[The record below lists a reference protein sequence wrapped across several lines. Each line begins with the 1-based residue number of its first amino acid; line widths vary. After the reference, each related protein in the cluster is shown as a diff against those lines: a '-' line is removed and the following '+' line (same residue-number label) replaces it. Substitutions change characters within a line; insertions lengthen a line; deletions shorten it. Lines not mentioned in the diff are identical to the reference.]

1 VLLLKLAII
10 ASLTPPLQPLI
21 VIDDAGRPLSG
32 AHVVFT
38 GSRGERDVE
47 TSDATGRAAP
57 RAGFEPIA
65 ADVSKPGFLPSHV
78 SLNGS
83 AARVA
88 LERALPVVGSVT
100 VATGSQQNL
109 HESPL
114 AASVLD
120 ASAIALAP
128 AATSDRLLRQ
138 LPGSDATRSNSAFT
152 NYGLLRA
159 SFSGTGNDRGVVLV
173 DGFPAQ
179 DAFGG
184 QIDWEAY
191 PSDAIVREELLR
203 GAGSAL
209 YGSGGVGG
217 VLDVSTFAPRTGAGP
232 ADGFVRLSSGT
243 DAAADEALLL
253 RAPLGPALGVSL
265 ATTIDRLEYLDL
277 PPGYASPVDRP
288 ATGESA
294 STNAKVRYAA
304 GGTTVD
310 GGVTFSSDHQNQGR
324 ENYTFDRTFRQE
336 NLTASHHLGSAVATL
351 GLYDRDT
358 TVYNLDD
365 LAPAEPG
372 KLRYI
377 QHVPAHEDGFFGTLL
392 DAPGPV
398 QYELR
403 VDQRRVDGESE
414 QYGPTGAL
422 TANGTGSELEQG
434 IALQTT
440 YRTHRFEALA
450 GVRADRLRYDDLSL
464 TKTVS
469 ASPAPYLSTTSV
481 AGHDEGAI
489 SPRVALRYDIGERF
503 ALRVSSGGGFRG
515 PYLNELVRGFNVGSV
530 VEAPNPNLVPER
542 SRTDDLG
549 LDDLIGSG
557 RLAFDVFQTHVNDAI
572 DFVTVSPTLQIRENV
587 DHTQTNGETLT
598 FAQPLGACTRARASG
613 TTQYARVTAGPPG
626 TPGKRP
632 EYVPAQSADIGLD
645 AAGRGPLSYSVDA
658 AYVGQ
663 EYADDLNTEPL
674 GTAILLGATV
684 RAATSSGTTFSLIA
698 DNLTDATYLSSV
710 DRYGPPLIV
719 RFRVD
724 IPIGPVRRNAAACG
738 FPVRD

>member
-10 ASLTPPLQPLI
+10 ASLALPPQPLT
-21 VIDDAGRPLSG
+21 VVDDAGRPLSG
-32 AHVVFT
+32 ARVVFT
-38 GSRGERDVE
+38 AAQGEHDVE
-47 TSDATGRAAP
+47 TSDAAGRATP
-57 RAGFEPIA
+57 KAGFEPA
-65 ADVSKPGFLPSHV
+65 SADVSKQGFVAAHV
-78 SLNGS
+78 ALNGS
-83 AARVA
+83 AAQVA

-100 VATGSQQNL
+100 VATGARQNL

-120 ASAIALAP
+120 ASAVALAP
-128 AATSDRLLRQ
+128 AATSDRLLRE
-138 LPGSDATRSNSAFT
+138 LPGSDETRSNSAFT
-152 NYGLLRA
+152 NYGQLRA
-159 SFSGTGNDRGVVLV
+159 SFSGAGNDRGVVLV

-191 PSDAIVREELLR
+191 PSDVIVREELLR

-217 VLDVSTFAPRTGAGP
+217 VLDIGTFAPRTGPGP
-232 ADGFVRLSSGT
+232 ADGFVRVSSGT
-243 DAAADEALLL
+243 DAAADEALLI
-253 RAPLGPALGVSL
+253 RTPLGPALGVSL
-265 ATTIDRLEYLDL
+265 ATTVDRLEYLDL
-277 PPGYASPVDRP
+277 PPAYSSPVDRP

-294 STNAKVRYAA
+294 STTAKVRYAA
-304 GGTTVD
+304 NGTTLD

-324 ENYTFDRTFRQE
+324 ANYTFDRTFRQE
-336 NLTASHHLGSAVATL
+336 DLRVSRHVGSAVASL

-365 LAPAEPG
+365 LAPAAPG

-403 VDQRRVDGESE
+403 VDQRRVEGESE

-434 IALQTT
+434 VAFQAT

-450 GVRADRLRYDDLSL
+450 GARADRLRYDDLSL
-464 TKTVS
+464 TKTVA
-469 ASPAPYLSTTSV
+469 ASPAPYLSTTTV
-481 AGHDEGAI
+481 AGHDEGAL
-489 SPRVALRYDIGERF
+489 SPRVALRYDAGDRV

-530 VEAPNPNLVPER
+530 VEAPNPHLVPER
-542 SRTDDLG
+542 SRTDDVG
-549 LDDLIGSG
+549 LDYLIGSG
-557 RLAFDVFQTHVNDAI
+557 RLAFDVSQTHVNDAI

-587 DHTQTNGETLT
+587 DRTQTNGETLT
-598 FAQPLGACTRARASG
+598 FAQPVGTCTRARASG
-613 TTQYARVTAGPPG
+613 TTQYARITAGPPG

-632 EYVPAQSADIGLD
+632 EYVPAQSADVGID
-645 AAGRGPLSYSVDA
+645 AAGRGPFSYSVDA
-658 AYVGQ
+658 AYLGQ
-663 EYADDLNTEPL
+663 AYADDLNTEPL
-674 GTAILLGATV
+674 GTAILIGATV
-684 RAATSSGTTFSLIA
+684 RAATASGTTFSLVA
-698 DNLTDATYLSSV
+698 DNLTDATYLSSI

-719 RFRVD
+719 RLRVD
-724 IPIGPVRRNAAACG
+724 FPIGPVRRSGAVCG
-738 FPVRD
+738 FSVRD

>member
-1 VLLLKLAII
+1 VLLLKPVLI
-10 ASLTPPLQPLI
+10 ASLALLPQPLI
-21 VIDDAGRPLSG
+21 VVDDAGRPLGG
-32 AHVVFT
+32 ARVVFT
-38 GSRGERDVE
+38 GDRGQRDVE
-47 TSDATGRAAP
+47 TSDSGGRALP
-57 RAGFEPIA
+57 RAGFQPVG
-65 ADVSKPGFLPSHV
+65 ADVSKPGFVTSHV
-78 SLNGS
+78 ALAG
-83 AARVA
+83 ATARVA

-100 VATGSQQNL
+100 VATGSRQNL

-114 AASVLD
+114 PASVLD
-120 ASAIALAP
+120 ASTVALAP
-128 AATSDRLLRQ
+128 AATSDRLLRE
-138 LPGSDATRSNSAFT
+138 LPGSDEIRSNSAFT

-159 SFSGTGNDRGVVLV
+159 SFSGAGNDRGVVLV

-184 QIDWEAY
+184 QIDWAAY

-217 VLDVSTFAPRTGAGP
+217 VLDVSTFAPRTGPGP
-232 ADGFVRLSSGT
+232 ADGFARLSSGT

-253 RAPLGPALGVSL
+253 RTPLGPALGVSF
-265 ATTIDRLEYLDL
+265 ATAVDRLEYLDL
-277 PPGYASPVDRP
+277 PPGYSSPVDRP

-294 STNAKVRYAA
+294 STSAKVRYDA

-310 GGVTFSSDHQNQGR
+310 GGVIFSSDHQNQGR
-324 ENYTFDRTFRQE
+324 TNYTFDRTFRQE
-336 NLTASHHLGSAVATL
+336 NLTASRHLGSAVASL

-365 LAPAEPG
+365 LAPAAPG

-377 QHVPAHEDGFFGTLL
+377 QHVPAHEDGFFATLL

-398 QYELR
+398 EYELR
-403 VDQRRVDGESE
+403 IDQRRVEGQSE

-422 TANGTGSELEQG
+422 TANGTGTEFEQG
-434 IALQTT
+434 IAFQTT

-450 GVRADRLRYDDLSL
+450 GARADRLRYDDLSL
-464 TKTVS
+464 TTTV
-469 ASPAPYLSTTSV
+469 ASPAPHLSTTTV

-489 SPRVALRYDIGERF
+489 SPRVALRYDADDRL

-515 PYLNELVRGFNVGSV
+515 PYLNELVRGFQVGAV

-549 LDDLIGSG
+549 LDYLIGTG
-557 RLAFDVFQTHVNDAI
+557 RLSLDVSQTHVNDAI

-587 DHTQTNGETLT
+587 DRTQTNGETLT
-598 FAQPLGACTRARASG
+598 FAQPLGSCTRARASG
-613 TTQYARVTAGPPG
+613 TAQYARVTAGPPG
-626 TPGKRP
+626 TIGKRP
-632 EYVPAQSADIGLD
+632 EYVPAQSADVGVD
-645 AAGRGPLSYSVDA
+645 AAGRGPFSYSVDA
-658 AYVGQ
+658 AYLGQ
-663 EYADDLNTEPL
+663 TYADDLNTEPL
-674 GTAILLGATV
+674 GTAILIGATV
-684 RAATSSGTTFSLIA
+684 RAATASGATFSLVA
-698 DNLTDATYLSSV
+698 DNVTDATYLSSV

-719 RFRVD
+719 RLRVD
-724 IPIGPVRRNAAACG
+724 IPIGPVTRNASACG
-738 FPVRD
+738 FSLRN